1 MVDVLYRS
9 SMNVSPHPAIFPS
22 THNRRFRT
30 KDHSPV
36 YLDAAPI
43 AVNNKIKAIQARK
56 TPLTL
61 LSSDHD
67 HTDIRQLNFGY
78 NGGVTTSRTD
88 FSVLTAER
96 LVDRSKDIRLDRYSK
111 RQNAR
116 QSVLS
121 TTSIAQ
127 HSSVWPKCQVSSV
140 GNKHNHVQ
148 SNSITN
154 TPPAVRSIK
163 NKSSPGGK
171 IPDINRRRN
180 RQPFAEQA
188 NTLTPIETQKK
199 SILKTRPSQVKMHSS
214 LDRIHNNTNHNH
226 FTAYETEED
235 DDDDENILLD
245 DEENTNIV
253 MDEEFERYLQAA
265 LIKCADWLIKYV
277 FNQTVDEINA

>member
-1 MVDVLYRS
+1 
-9 SMNVSPHPAIFPS
+9 MNVSPHPVIFPS
-22 THNRRFRT
+22 TNHRRFRT
-30 KDHSPV
+30 KDHSPMFF
-36 YLDAAPI
+36 DAAPI

-127 HSSVWPKCQVSSV
+127 QSSVWPKYQVTSV
-140 GNKHNHVQ
+140 GNKRNHIQ

-171 IPDINRRRN
+171 MPDINRRRS
-180 RQPFAEQA
+180 RQPLAERA
-188 NTLTPIETQKK
+188 NTLTPVEPQKK

-214 LDRIHNNTNHNH
+214 LDRINNNTNHNH
-226 FTAYETEED
+226 FTTYETEED
-235 DDDDENILLD
+235 DDENILLAN
-245 DEENTNIV
+245 EENTNIV

-277 FNQTVDEINA
+277 FNPTVDDINV